1 MEGPK
6 FTMRLSG
13 ASWTLPVRPA
23 AAAPAERFRI
33 LRSGVGA
40 TPGCH
45 PVEVL
50 CWDDFL
56 PTSVRDELFAAI
68 SDDTRCSY
76 APSKVWHAP
85 EGDKHVAE
93 GYRRSLVLQ
102 DQQARDVLLPRLA
115 GPRQVALERAGYGN
129 VPLGTTEV
137 QVTASGDGDHF
148 GVHTDDGTD
157 GGPHFLR
164 LVTFVYYLH
173 RQPRPFSGGALR
185 VYDSRLSS
193 GGWGPAATWIDVDP
207 VDNRL
212 VMFLSDRYHE
222 VLRVDCESDRLADR
236 RFTVNGWFSSERDL
250 RELGDGGAW
259 G

>member
-13 ASWTLPVRPA
+13 VSWTLPARPA

-40 TPGCH
+40 TPACH

-56 PTSVRDELFAAI
+56 PRAVRDDLFASI
-68 SDDTRCSY
+68 SDETRCSY
-76 APSKVWHAP
+76 APSKVSKGA
-85 EGDKHVAE
+85 EGDAQVDE
-93 GYRRSLVLQ
+93 NRRRSLVLQ
-102 DQQARDVLLPRLA
+102 NQQARDLLLPRLA
-115 GPRQVALERAGYGN
+115 GPRQVALDRAGYGK
-129 VPLGTTEV
+129 VPLGATEV

-148 GVHTDDGTD
+148 GVHTDDGVE
-157 GGPHFLR
+157 GGRYFLR

-185 VYDSRLSS
+185 VYDSQMSDD
-193 GGWGPAATWIDVDP
+193 GWEPAPTWIDVDP

-222 VLRVDCESDRLADR
+222 VLRVECESDRLADR

-250 RELGDGGAW
+250 RELGDGGAQ